1 MREDLLHLD
10 RMEDLRMDIHLIRVD
25 QHINRVL
32 MVAVRMEEDILVVH
46 LHHQT
51 LDTLVDILLLII
63 LIIILLSLLKAHRI
77 HLDMDIILAT
87 LMLGH
92 HIIPDTK
99 AAPPL
104 DIQDQEGNHL
114 HHNK

>member
-10 RMEDLRMDIHLIRVD
+10 RMEDLRLDTHLIRVD
-25 QHINRVL
+25 HHINRVL

-46 LHHQT
+46 RHHQT

-63 LIIILLSLLKAHRI
+63 LTIIPLSLLKVHRI

-99 AAPPL
+99 APPL